1 MILLQNLIL
10 VEMIHHIHKS
20 KKHMNPHFL
29 KNDLIMFYK
38 HLNNATNYFEFGSGG
53 STYQSSIKD
62 NIKKIYSVESDPIWV
77 KKVRDETILNKH
89 KIEYIFCEMKTLPH
103 TWGRPGV
110 GSTLNDWKNYS
121 NSILNKENIDFL
133 LIDGRFRVACCL
145 KSFECLRNSS
155 KICFD
160 DFLNRKNYH
169 VVLDYFEIIEHTSDN
184 CMVILQKKSNVL
196 KPSKELIEQYE
207 KIMD

>member
-1 MILLQNLIL
+1 MQLL
-10 VEMIHHIHKS
+10 MDFS
-20 KKHMNPHFL
+20 F
-29 KNDLIMFYK
+29 
-38 HLNNATNYFEFGSGG
+38 
-53 STYQSSIKD
+53 
-62 NIKKIYSVESDPIWV
+62 
-77 KKVRDETILNKH
+77 
-89 KIEYIFCEMKTLPH
+89 
-103 TWGRPGV
+103 
-110 GSTLNDWKNYS
+110 
-121 NSILNKENIDFL
+121 SILCTAQWIPFINNIAAFLDKENIDFL